1 MNKQNTDYA
10 AAKSLSLEDIPII
23 DLEPLLLRNQIDE
36 VAAQLMSAAL
46 NTGFFYIKNHGID
59 RAIIDR
65 ALASSQAF
73 FKQSIDEKAKIAVN
87 QYQRGWLAPGMAKFS
102 EAKTHDL
109 KEIFFFG
116 PEHWSKKMQE
126 KSKAIPLITSNLWP
140 ENDAEFKSGILPYYN
155 AVCEV
160 GHQVLSAIASG
171 LGEEADFFAK
181 RYTCPLSRGQL
192 VYYPQAGDEDE
203 KNQRFGAA
211 AHTDFGV
218 LTLLYQ
224 DDNGGLQVLN
234 KAQQWIEAPP
244 IPDTFVCNLGDLL
257 NRWTNGYLA
266 SNQHRVINRS
276 GNERFSMPVFF
287 DPDPDAVIDSQ
298 DFKKFA
304 EQVRQYPPIQVADY
318 IHSKNK
324 QTFAQYKEK

>member
-1 MNKQNTDYA
+1 MNKKCADYA
-10 AAKSLSLEDIPII
+10 TAKALSLEDIPII
-23 DLEPLLLRNQIDE
+23 DLEPLILRNEIDV
-36 VAAQLMSAAL
+36 VATQLISAAL
-46 NTGFFYIKNHGID
+46 NTGFFYIKNHGIEQST
-59 RAIIDR
+59 IDR

-73 FKQSIDEKAKIAVN
+73 FKLPKAQKAKVAVN
-87 QYQRGWLAPGMAKFS
+87 QHQRGWMAPGMAKFS

-116 PEHWSKKMQE
+116 PENWSEAMLA
-126 KSKAIPLITSNLWP
+126 KSKTIPLITDNLWP
-140 ENDAEFKSGILPYYN
+140 RDESSLKSGIIPYYT

-160 GHQVLSAIASG
+160 GHRVLSAIAYG
-171 LGEEADFFAK
+171 LGEETDFFAK
-181 RYTCPLSRGQL
+181 RYTSPLGRGQL

-203 KNQRFGAA
+203 KSERFGAA

-224 DDNGGLQVLN
+224 DNNGGLQVLN
-234 KAQQWIEAPP
+234 KSQEWVEAPP
-244 IPDTFVCNLGDLL
+244 IPGTLVCNIGDLL

-266 SNQHRVINRS
+266 SNRHRVINRS

-287 DPDPDAVIDSQ
+287 DPDPDALIDSQ

-304 EQVRQYPPIQVADY
+304 EQTRQYPPIQVGDY
-318 IHSKNK
+318 IHGKNRK
-324 QTFAQYKEK
+324 TFAQYKK